1 MKLNKEERQVL
12 DEAISK
18 FFIAIGC
25 IIFVSGCLIVIFK
38 L

>member
-1 MKLNKEERQVL
+1 MKLNKEERQVI

-18 FFIAIGC
+18 FFIALGVM
-25 IIFVSGCLIVIFK
+25 IFVVGCVIAIFK